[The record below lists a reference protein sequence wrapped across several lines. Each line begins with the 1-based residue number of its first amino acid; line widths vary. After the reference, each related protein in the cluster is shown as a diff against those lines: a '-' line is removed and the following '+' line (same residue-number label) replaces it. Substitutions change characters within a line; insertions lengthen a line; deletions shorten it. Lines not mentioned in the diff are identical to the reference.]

1 MLRSS
6 HPQLRIAA
14 WQAASEPGPRTP
26 IETRGAGVDTFR
38 RDVLMAKILG
48 TGIDAIEVDR
58 IERALS
64 REHTAE
70 RFRARVFT
78 EGEIKYCE
86 SRGVARYQSYAARFA
101 AKEAAMKAMGTGW
114 NRNVG
119 WSEIEVVR
127 ERGKAPTI
135 ALSGK
140 AAAYAQRKHITRF
153 HLSITH
159 TAAQAIA
166 HVIAES

>member
-1 MLRSS
+1 
-6 HPQLRIAA
+6 
-14 WQAASEPGPRTP
+14 
-26 IETRGAGVDTFR
+26 
-38 RDVLMAKILG
+38 MAKILG

-58 IERALS
+58 IERALL
-64 REHTAE
+64 RERTGE

-78 EGEIKYCE
+78 EREIKYCE

-127 ERGKAPTI
+127 ERGKAPT
-135 ALSGK
+135 LVLHGK
-140 AAAYAQRKHITRF
+140 SAAFARKKNISAF

-159 TAAQAIA
+159 TAREAIA
-166 HVIAES
+166 HVIAEGDVLSGGSPRPAVTNRGEDLSSRRVE

>member
-1 MLRSS
+1 M
-6 HPQLRIAA
+6 PQ
-14 WQAASEPGPRTP
+14 
-26 IETRGAGVDTFR
+26 
-38 RDVLMAKILG
+38 ILG
-48 TGIDAIEVDR
+48 TGIDLIEVDR
-58 IERALS
+58 IERAIN
-64 REHTAE
+64 RPRTGA

-78 EGEIKYCE
+78 DGEIAYCE
-86 SRGVARYQSYAARFA
+86 SRGRPRYQSYAGRFA
-101 AKEAAMKAMGTGW
+101 AKEATMKALGTGW

-140 AAAYAQRKHITRF
+140 AAAFARRKHISIF

-159 TAAQAIA
+159 TAKEA
-166 HVIAES
+166 